1 MSDLRTKYLGLN
13 LKSPL
18 LASASPLCESVD
30 HIKRLEDQQIAGVV
44 LPSLF
49 EEQLELESMTV
60 DYDLARGAES
70 FPESANFF
78 PDLQTYNLGPDGYLE
93 LIRHAK
99 ESVEIPIIAS
109 LNGISDGG
117 WLQYAK
123 LMEQAGADAIELNI
137 YSITTDPAVSGAE
150 VEQNY
155 VDLVRHLKRSI
166 RIPLAVKLSPFFSAP
181 ANMGI
186 RFDEAHASGIVLFN
200 RFYQPDFDL
209 EQLEVV
215 PSLVLSRPEELSMRL
230 HWTALL
236 YGHVQADLGIT
247 GGVHSASDV
256 LKCVLAG
263 AKVAFMTSALLRKAA
278 STRAS
283 AVSKWPQ
290 VYWNA
295 DSATSRLKRAAL
307 SRVSSTAR
315 SASLSSCCACPGRP
329 ATTRLWN
336 SKASKRARRSGG
348 TPGRSRARRHDSART
363 SGEME
368 NKLAML
374 RRTSA
379 SCRTG
384 SAWRSAPSAKA
395 CASSL
400 LAAAFSRMAARA
412 TRGPRSG

>member
-30 HIKRLEDQQIAGVV
+30 HIKRLEDHEIAGVV

-99 ESVEIPIIAS
+99 ESVGIPIIAS

-137 YSITTDPAVSGAE
+137 YSITTDPAVSSSE

-155 VDLVRHLKRSI
+155 IDLVRHLKRSI

-181 ANMGI
+181 ANMGV
-186 RFDEAHASGIVLFN
+186 RFDEARANGIVLFN
-200 RFYQPDFDL
+200 RFYQPDFDI
-209 EQLEVV
+209 EELEVV
-215 PSLVLSRPEELSMRL
+215 PSLALSRSEELSMRL

-247 GGVHSASDV
+247 GGVHSASDL
-256 LKCVLAG
+256 LKCILAG
-263 AKVAFMTSALLRKAA
+263 AKVAFMTSALLRNGVHHAA
-278 STRAS
+278 HVLSEANRWLDEHEYAS
-283 AVSKWPQ
+283 IQQMCGSMSHGAV
-290 VYWNA
+290 A
-295 DSATSRLKRAAL
+295 DP
-307 SRVSSTAR
+307 TAFER
-315 SASLSSCCACPGRP
+315 GNYMKVLSSY
-329 ATTRLWN
+329 TL
-336 SKASKRARRSGG
+336 RANVFN
-348 TPGRSRARRHDSART
+348 D
-363 SGEME
+363 
-368 NKLAML
+368 
-374 RRTSA
+374 
-379 SCRTG
+379 
-384 SAWRSAPSAKA
+384 
-395 CASSL
+395 
-400 LAAAFSRMAARA
+400 
-412 TRGPRSG
+412 